1 MKTLFARPPTFA
13 TVPSLKK
20 ATDHF
25 LPLGGR
31 GFKVQ
36 GYDLIM
42 LIVLGMATIFGAIKG
57 FAWQVAS
64 LASIIV
70 SYFVAYRFR
79 YDVAE
84 MIQAQPPWNQFLAM
98 LILYVGTSFV
108 IWVGF
113 RLISGTIDR
122 VRLKEFDRHLGAAF
136 GLAKGCVFCLLIT
149 MFATSLLGPK
159 QQAAICQSRSGYYIA
174 KVLNHGVGV
183 LPKEI
188 NDVVGPYLARLD
200 EKLKNGGALEDSS
213 SLTADNPN
221 GLWPSGGIP
230 GLENIPESFQNGLR
244 DALPQMLPN
253 GLGTGSNNLAPT
265 PSTAPA
271 NWNLGNGFPN
281 GGLPSFDPANFNS
294 SNLAPSSILPPSGA
308 VGVGTAPQSYP
319 PLGQGS
325 APWPNA
331 AAGVPPLS
339 SGLRPA
345 GSAVGSPTMPPQTA
359 QPGWGSVLP
368 R

>member
-1 MKTLFARPPTFA
+1 M
-13 TVPSLKK
+13 
-20 ATDHF
+20 
-25 LPLGGR
+25 
-31 GFKVQ
+31 Q

-84 MIQAQPPWNQFLAM
+84 MIQAKPPWNQFLAM
-98 LILYVGTSFV
+98 LLLYVGTSFV

-122 VRLKEFDRHLGAAF
+122 VRLKEFDRHLGALF
-136 GLAKGCVFCLLIT
+136 GLAKGLVYCLLIT

-174 KVLNHGVGV
+174 QALDNGIGI

-188 NDVVGPYLARLD
+188 HDVVGPYLSRLD
-200 EKLKNGGALEDSS
+200 NQLKSGASGEVPPEPAFQFPDIALPNLGYPGTGLPGVQPPTMPPTDPPA
-213 SLTADNPN
+213 AD
-221 GLWPSGGIP
+221 WWSSGGIS
-230 GLENIPESFQNGLR
+230 GVETTS
-244 DALPQMLPN
+244 PQ
-253 GLGTGSNNLAPT
+253 
-265 PSTAPA
+265 
-271 NWNLGNGFPN
+271 
-281 GGLPSFDPANFNS
+281 
-294 SNLAPSSILPPSGA
+294 I
-308 VGVGTAPQSYP
+308 YP
-319 PLGQGS
+319 PLRNDAGAPRPAS
-325 APWPNA
+325 AFGAPPA
-331 AAGVPPLS
+331 AA
-339 SGLRPA
+339 SGLRPSSL
-345 GSAVGSPTMPPQTA
+345 GEPQTA
-359 QPGWGSVLP
+359 QPWSQVLP

>member
-1 MKTLFARPPTFA
+1 M
-13 TVPSLKK
+13 
-20 ATDHF
+20 
-25 LPLGGR
+25 
-31 GFKVQ
+31 Q

-84 MIQAQPPWNQFLAM
+84 MIQAKPPWNQFLAM

-113 RLISGTIDR
+113 RLLSGTIDR

-136 GLAKGCVFCLLIT
+136 GLAKGFVYCLLIT

-174 KVLNHGVGV
+174 KTLSHGIGI

-188 NDVVGPYLARLD
+188 HDVVGPYLARLD
-200 EKLKNGGALEDSS
+200 EKLKSGGAFDGQVNQSS
-213 SLTADNPN
+213 ELTE
-221 GLWPSGGIP
+221 GIWPGAGIP
-230 GLENIPESFQNGLR
+230 ALENIPQSLQNGIR
-244 DALPQMLPN
+244 DALPQMLPG
-253 GLGTGSNNLAPT
+253 GLGNTNGGS
-265 PSTAPA
+265 SPA
-271 NWNLGNGFPN
+271 GSASWPPDFSNPA
-281 GGLPSFDPANFNS
+281 GLPSFDQTNF
-294 SNLAPSSILPPSGA
+294 APNGGQSIA
-308 VGVGTAPQSYP
+308 APQIYP
-319 PLGQGS
+319 PLGQEAGVQR
-325 APWPNA
+325 PNA
-331 AAGVPPLS
+331 AGTVPTAIG
-339 SGLRPA
+339 SGLRPTST
-345 GSAVGSPTMPPQTA
+345 GGQTA
-359 QPGWGSVLP
+359 QPSWGQVLP

>member
-1 MKTLFARPPTFA
+1 M
-13 TVPSLKK
+13 
-20 ATDHF
+20 
-25 LPLGGR
+25 
-31 GFKVQ
+31 Q

-84 MIQAQPPWNQFLAM
+84 MIQAKPPWNQFLAM

-113 RLISGTIDR
+113 RLLSGTIDR

-136 GLAKGCVFCLLIT
+136 GLAKGLVYCLLIT

-174 KVLNHGVGV
+174 KTLDNGIGV

-188 NDVVGPYLARLD
+188 HDVVGPYLARLD
-200 EKLKNGGALEDSS
+200 EKLKSGGAFGGSVDASGETNDM
-213 SLTADNPN
+213 T
-221 GLWPSGGIP
+221 WPSGGGIP
-230 GLENIPESFQNGLR
+230 GLENIPESIQNGISN
-244 DALPQMLPN
+244 ALPQMLPS
-253 GLGTGSNNLAPT
+253 GLRNAMGSSNPTG
-265 PSTAPA
+265 PA
-271 NWNLGNGFPN
+271 NWSQDYSNS
-281 GGLPSFDPANFNS
+281 GGLPSFDPANFE
-294 SNLAPSSILPPSGA
+294 PSGVFPSA
-308 VGVGTAPQSYP
+308 SGQSSSTAPQIYP
-319 PLGQGS
+319 PLGENVG
-325 APWPNA
+325 APRPNS
-331 AAGVPPLS
+331 AAGSIPAIS

-345 GSAVGSPTMPPQTA
+345 STGEQTA
-359 QPGWGSVLP
+359 QPTWGQVLP